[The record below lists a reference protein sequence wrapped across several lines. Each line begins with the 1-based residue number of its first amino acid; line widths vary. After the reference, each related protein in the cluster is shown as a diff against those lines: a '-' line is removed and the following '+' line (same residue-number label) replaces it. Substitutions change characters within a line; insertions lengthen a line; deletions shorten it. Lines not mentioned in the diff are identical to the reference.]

1 MMAPTPALAKPAI
14 VKEIPNSLF
23 PKLQAVTK
31 SPTNA
36 SIAPRAHVSK
46 GVPISYSIY
55 IIFKVFVNLAKM
67 IKCST
72 QTHQKK

>member
-1 MMAPTPALAKPAI
+1 MRDPIPAVDKPAT

-31 SPTNA
+31 SPTNV

-46 GVPISYSIY
+46 GVPISYSVY

-72 QTHQKK
+72 QTH

>member
-36 SIAPRAHVSK
+36 SIAPRAQVSK
-46 GVPISYSIY
+46 GVPVLYLGY
-55 IIFKVFVNLAKM
+55 FVL
-67 IKCST
+67 SVS
-72 QTHQKK
+72 HF